1 MEYQGMYAFPG
12 TEPGQIIW
20 TAWSGEEYVEALLK
34 QLETGIAQKI
44 LVCLADGN
52 CLKILQA
59 LIHKTLAQ
67 QSVSAAD
74 LAAVSGT
81 DLEEVTDCLQRM
93 EALELVTKKSLDN
106 ECAYSVKPSL
116 VEGFGMMLAGL
127 HAMRQPPVPGDADAS
142 PAMRRISTRLQA

>member
-1 MEYQGMYAFPG
+1 MKEDKKRSLNPFVDEFYKNNCRAKVEYQGMYAFPG

-81 DLEEVTDCLQRM
+81 DLEEITDALLAKNLRM
-93 EALELVTKKSLDN
+93 VLRS
-106 ECAYSVKPSL
+106 SV
-116 VEGFGMMLAGL
+116 
-127 HAMRQPPVPGDADAS
+127 
-142 PAMRRISTRLQA
+142 RISFKRDSIPMKQPFV

>member
-1 MEYQGMYAFPG
+1 MYVFPG

-20 TAWSGEEYVEALLK
+20 TAWSGEGYVEALLK

-81 DLEEVTDCLQRM
+81 DLEEITDALLAKNLRM
-93 EALELVTKKSLDN
+93 VLRS
-106 ECAYSVKPSL
+106 SV
-116 VEGFGMMLAGL
+116 
-127 HAMRQPPVPGDADAS
+127 
-142 PAMRRISTRLQA
+142 RISFKRDSIPMKQPFV